1 MKKYISIVLTAAL
14 ALSVQSFAAEV
25 EVVQKNGDVTID
37 ISGAENGKQIAIKV
51 ENEDGDI
58 RFLDDNYAD
67 ENGEYSVTYN
77 MGTEGGKFSVTAH
90 DGTNETT
97 KTFMIRTSGI
107 ENILISELENQA
119 AATSP
124 DAARFKSLMEQ
135 YWLALELNEE
145 LFNTLADKD
154 AVYTKMVKDFGNADV
169 KDFNGLVNAFYKAVV
184 LEKYKELT
192 NKKDICDVLT
202 KTPYLEAFGE
212 DGEFFAA
219 RLNDIVAEASPYI
232 TSDMAQDYENA
243 EKFMYDIQFSLLR
256 AAISK
261 SPIWTGAK
269 KVVEQYKG
277 KIGIS
282 GSISNEKY
290 KSIAKK
296 EYNSY
301 AAIKEALSTSNSG
314 GGSGGSGGGSG
325 SGKGSGG
332 AVVMPV
338 NPPVK
343 PTEVVM
349 SGGGK
354 KQGQSIFGDMQ
365 GFNWAEEAVEGIYN
379 LGIVNGDGN
388 GCFGPARGVSR
399 AEAAKMIVLLM
410 KKDISNPVDIQF
422 KDISK
427 DHWSY
432 PYISA
437 AYAGG
442 IINGKSADWFG
453 GESGVTRQEMS
464 FMVWNAM
471 KTMGFTEKGREL
483 FVNKSEI
490 ADWAIDAV
498 EILSNY
504 GIVNILKVEG
514 GYAFKPEEQINR
526 AEAAIII
533 YNVAKLL
540 S

>member
-1 MKKYISIVLTAAL
+1 MKKYISMALTAAL
-14 ALSVQSFAAEV
+14 ALSMQSFAAEID
-25 EVVQKNGDVTID
+25 VVQKNGSVTLS
-37 ISGAENGKQIAIKV
+37 ISGAESGRQIAIKV
-51 ENEDGDI
+51 ENEDGDV

-97 KTFMIRTSGI
+97 KTFMIRTTGM
-107 ENILISELENQA
+107 ENALINELKNQA
-119 AATSP
+119 ASSSP
-124 DAARFKSLMEQ
+124 DSAAFKSLMEN
-135 YWLALELNEE
+135 YWLALELNDE

-154 AVYTKMVKDFGNADV
+154 EVYVKMVEDSGNASV
-169 KDFNGLVNAFYKAVV
+169 KDFNELANAFYKAVV

-192 NKKDICDVLT
+192 NKKDICDVLA
-202 KTPYLEAFGE
+202 KTPYLEAFGDE
-212 DGEFFAA
+212 GEFFAA
-219 RLNDIVAEASPYI
+219 RLNDIVGEAAPYI
-232 TSDMAQDYENA
+232 TSDMARDYVNA

-261 SPIWTGAK
+261 SPVWTGVK
-269 KVVEQYKG
+269 KVAENYKG

-282 GSISNEKY
+282 GSVSNEKY
-290 KSIAKK
+290 KAITKNDYS
-296 EYNSY
+296 SY
-301 AAIKEALSTSNSG
+301 AAVKSALTSSSG
-314 GGSGGSGGGSG
+314 SGGSGGSGGGSG

-332 AVVMPV
+332 SVAMPV
-338 NPPVK
+338 NPPVT
-343 PTEVVM
+343 PTEVVA
-349 SGGGK
+349 SGNGK
-354 KQGQSIFGDMQ
+354 KQGKSIFTDMEE
-365 GFNWAEEAVEGIYN
+365 FNWADEAVSAIYN
-379 LGIVNGDGN
+379 LGIVNGDGD

-410 KKDISNPVDIQF
+410 KKDISNPIDIPF
-422 KDISK
+422 VDISK

-442 IINGKSADWFG
+442 IINGKSADWFD
-453 GESGVTRQEMS
+453 GESGVTRQEMAV
-464 FMVWNAM
+464 MVWNAM
-471 KTMGFTEKGREL
+471 KTMGFTDKGREL
-483 FVNKSEI
+483 FVNESEI

-498 EILSNY
+498 GILSNY